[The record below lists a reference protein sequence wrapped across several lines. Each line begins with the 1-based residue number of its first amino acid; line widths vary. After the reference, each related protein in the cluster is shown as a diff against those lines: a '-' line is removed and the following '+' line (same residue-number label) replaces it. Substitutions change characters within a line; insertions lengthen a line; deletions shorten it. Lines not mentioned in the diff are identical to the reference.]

1 MFITETPEI
10 EILEDKVRVKLAKPY
25 SYAESG
31 KTKFID
37 IPYMTTKQYRLLEMN
52 EHSKSGE
59 IEMFMTLTGMS
70 ENEID
75 LLSPADFVGCLGVIS
90 GFFLQL
96 QTISQTYYT
105 QSTALFLQRV
115 QESLKA

>member
-10 EILEDKVRVKLAKPY
+10 EILEDKVRVRLAKPY
-25 SYAESG
+25 SYLEE
-31 KTKFID
+31 KTKHID
-37 IPYMTTKQYRLLEMN
+37 IPYMTTKQYRLLETN
-52 EHSKSGE
+52 EHSKAGE
-59 IEMFMTLTGMS
+59 IEMLMTLTGMS

-96 QTISQTYYT
+96 QTISQTYFT

>member
-1 MFITETPEI
+1 MFITDAPEI
-10 EILEDKVRVKLAKPY
+10 EILEDKVRVNLAVPY
-25 SYAESG
+25 AYAEKQ
-31 KTKFID
+31 KTKYID
-37 IPYMTTKQYRLLEMN
+37 IPYMTTKHYRLLEKDEN
-52 EHSKSGE
+52 SKAGE

-70 ENEID
+70 DNEID

-105 QSTALFLQRV
+105 QSTALFLRRV